1 MIPESHRAILDKAG
15 LFTLATIGPAGEPHA
30 SPVWFD
36 FGGERLRFSLTE
48 DRQKYRNLVRDPHV
62 SLSFTDPD
70 NVIHSMEVR
79 GTVSFEPD
87 PDKAFINSLAQKYLG
102 IPTYPMP
109 DAAPRVIGAIEIRHV
124 VTWM

>member
-1 MIPESHRAILDKAG
+1 MIPESHRAILA
-15 LFTLATIGPAGEPHA
+15 TLATIGPAGEPHG

-36 FGGERLRFSLTE
+36 FGSERLRFSLTE
-48 DRQKYRNLVRDPHV
+48 DRQKYRNLVRDPRV
-62 SLSFTDPD
+62 SLSFTDPE

-87 PDKAFINSLAQKYLG
+87 PDHAFINSLAQKYLG
-102 IPTYPMP
+102 LLTYPVP
-109 DAAPRVIGAIEIRHV
+109 DAAPRVIGTVEIRHE